1 MVERRIEVPYEVKVE
16 VPVPQLS
23 REESSGSS
31 NTTMGSGSNRPQEF
45 VSRFLTDYE
54 PLRCLGFGGFG
65 VVFES
70 KNKIDVRVL
79 VLSELKHKSCNSTF
93 SYNVRR
99 SLFQRYVKQCSN
111 GISEPGYNLFLL
123 FCSTQLVKN
132 QFCGI

>member
-79 VLSELKHKSCNSTF
+79 KFCQSSSTKVAIPHFHKTYTF
-93 SYNVRR
+93 S
-99 SLFQRYVKQCSN
+99 KIC
-111 GISEPGYNLFLL
+111 
-123 FCSTQLVKN
+123 
-132 QFCGI
+132 